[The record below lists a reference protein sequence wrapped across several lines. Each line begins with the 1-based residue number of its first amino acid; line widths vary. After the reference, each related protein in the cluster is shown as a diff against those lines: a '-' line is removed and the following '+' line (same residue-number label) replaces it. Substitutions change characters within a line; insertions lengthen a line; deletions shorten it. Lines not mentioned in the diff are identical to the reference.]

1 VEERGPLTAGVGEK
15 QKPKVFHKFTKKKKK
30 TNPSFSRQTNTEK
43 LTQDFCYVAEKLTNQ
58 QKNGMRT

>member
-1 VEERGPLTAGVGEK
+1 MEERGPLTAGVGEK
-15 QKPKVFHKFTKKKKK
+15 QKPKVFHKFTKKK

-58 QKNGMRT
+58 QKHGMRT